1 MGFTLFFWSIATWW
15 IPLLLLLEA
24 WRYIDRR
31 GTFSYD
37 PQDWSMVFPI
47 GMYTVCT
54 FQLSNVTGMEF
65 LLDIPRLLIYA
76 ALIAWAVTFMGMVRS
91 IKRLFIL

>member
-24 WRYIDRR
+24 WRYIARR
-31 GTFSYD
+31 RTFSYD
-37 PQDWSMVFPI
+37 PQDWGMVFPL

-65 LLDIPRLLIYA
+65 LLDIPRFLIYA
-76 ALIAWAVTFMGMVRS
+76 ALIAWSVTFMGMVRS